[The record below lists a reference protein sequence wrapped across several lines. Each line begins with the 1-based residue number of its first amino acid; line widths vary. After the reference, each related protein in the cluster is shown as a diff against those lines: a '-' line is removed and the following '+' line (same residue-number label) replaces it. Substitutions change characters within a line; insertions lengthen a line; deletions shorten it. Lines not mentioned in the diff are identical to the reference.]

1 MIASA
6 LLAPRSALPADLRG
20 GRRCPFLAD
29 PDSTLVERVGI
40 EPMNKDYESRALTTE
55 LQPRADEPQPRG
67 RSEHSPVMVITLE
80 S

>member
-1 MIASA
+1 
-6 LLAPRSALPADLRG
+6 
-20 GRRCPFLAD
+20 
-29 PDSTLVERVGI
+29 
-40 EPMNKDYESRALTTE
+40 MNKDYESRALTTE